1 MTKTTTA
8 STTNLF
14 LLEVG
19 GELFEERGH
28 VEKLSAIQT
37 KNNDQAIGSQKIGVL
52 VFVDFLELCRSKFR
66 NFFAL
71 AGTILSFSGTTKSR
85 NKKKSSEL
93 RLIELFKVKCYLG
106 DRFWHVFLLELLGKS
121 T

>member
-1 MTKTTTA
+1 MTNTTTTT

-19 GELFEERGH
+19 GELFEERSH

-37 KNNDQAIGSQKIGVL
+37 GTKYNDQAIGSQIIGVL

-85 NKKKSSEL
+85 NKEKSSEL
-93 RLIELFKVKCYLG
+93 RLIDLF
-106 DRFWHVFLLELLGKS
+106 
-121 T
+121 